1 MRIIGQIIL
10 IAGLAAAGAGA
21 WYGWDRLAGGEAG
34 KASATVTP
42 ATVRPVTVELAAVTP
57 RQLARVVE
65 AVGTARAMDAVTVA
79 TKISGRIAE
88 LNFTPGTTV
97 EAGRVLAAL
106 DDAAARANV
115 AQLEAAVHEAQTQ
128 LERTRQLRQ
137 RNAVSAA
144 EFDTRTTS
152 LAGARAQLAA
162 ARAELADHKVV
173 APFSGR
179 VGLRQVSI
187 GAVVGPDTAITTLD
201 DIDPIKLS
209 FAVPETALAQLSAG
223 QTVAARSAAYPDEAF
238 TGRVQFIDTRIDV
251 ATRAVTVE
259 AAVDN
264 PDGRLKPGMF
274 MAVTLTLDPGPDVPT
289 IPETAMIREGRLA
302 YVYVAGTDG
311 IARRRIIEPGRR
323 QDGLIEVLKGLEPGE
338 PVVVAGHQRLRDG
351 APVTVATGTGTTG
364 TGPQPATAG

>member
-1 MRIIGQIIL
+1 M
-10 IAGLAAAGAGA
+10 
-21 WYGWDRLAGGEAG
+21 
-34 KASATVTP
+34 
-42 ATVRPVTVELAAVTP
+42 
-57 RQLARVVE
+57 
-65 AVGTARAMDAVTVA
+65 
-79 TKISGRIAE
+79 
-88 LNFTPGTTV
+88 
-97 EAGRVLAAL
+97 
-106 DDAAARANV
+106 
-115 AQLEAAVHEAQTQ
+115 
-128 LERTRQLRQ
+128 
-137 RNAVSAA
+137 
-144 EFDTRTTS
+144 
-152 LAGARAQLAA
+152 
-162 ARAELADHKVV
+162 V
-173 APFSGR
+173 APFTGR

-187 GAVVGPDTAITTLD
+187 GAVIGPDTAITTLD

-274 MAVTLTLDPGPDVPT
+274 MAVTLTLDPGPDMPT

-302 YVYVAGTDG
+302 YVYVAGADG
-311 IARRRIIEPGRR
+311 IAKRRIIEPGRR

-351 APVTVATGTGTTG
+351 APITVATGTGTTG
-364 TGPQPATAG
+364 TGARPATAG